1 MQPQTLDS
9 LFEQAKSRAKGAP
22 EDLAARSALWQIFAA
37 RGEFDR
43 ARKQLDL
50 IPKLDGTWMIEAQ
63 ACHGLIEAEIKRQAV
78 FAGQEP
84 PACLGEPPAWF
95 AQLAAAL
102 KCLGEQRRDQAI
114 ALLTEVWNS
123 GEPAPGSINGQPFE
137 WVRDGDARVG
147 RCLEVIVQGR
157 YFWAPWE
164 CVLRLEMRPPTEIR
178 DRLWQPA
185 TLQLTQEGGIEAFIP
200 VRYPDP
206 RNDDETLA
214 RGTEWVELGED
225 LFIGYGQK
233 CLVTDTEPVGYL
245 DVRELTVQARQPVA
259 GAAA

>member
-1 MQPQTLDS
+1 MQPQTLEAM
-9 LFEQAKSRAKGAP
+9 FEQAKSRAKSAP

-43 ARKQLDL
+43 ARKQLEM

-63 ACHGLIEAEIKRQAV
+63 ACHGLLDAEEKRQAV
-78 FAGQEP
+78 FAGKEAP
-84 PACLGEPPAWF
+84 VCLGEPPQWF

-102 KCLGEQRRDQAI
+102 QCLGEDRPGA
-114 ALLTEVWNS
+114 ALPLFTEVWNS
-123 GEPAPGSINGQPFE
+123 GEPCAGTVNGQRFE

-147 RCLEVIVQGR
+147 RCLELIVQGR

-164 CVLRLEMRPPTEIR
+164 CVMKLETREPTEIR

-185 TLQLTQEGGIEAFIP
+185 QIQLTVEGSIECFIP
-200 VRYPDP
+200 VRYPNP
-206 RNDDETLA
+206 RNDDEVLA
-214 RGTEWVELGED
+214 RRTEWEEVGDD
-225 LFIGYGQK
+225 LYFGYGQK

-245 DVRELTVQARQPVA
+245 DVRELALEARP
-259 GAAA
+259 AA